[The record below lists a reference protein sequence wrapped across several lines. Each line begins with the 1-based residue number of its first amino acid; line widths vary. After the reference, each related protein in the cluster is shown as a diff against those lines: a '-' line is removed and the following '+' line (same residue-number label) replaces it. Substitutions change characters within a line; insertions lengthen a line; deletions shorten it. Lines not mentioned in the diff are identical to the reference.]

1 MFSAINRRNQADR
14 PPGGLNGGLGLRRL
28 ENDDATDWLAQLGT
42 IAPDDPTKIFGQT
55 ADDTTYFEA
64 PAASVVESAA
74 EVVAA
79 LNGSPRQVSSTR
91 NCEMDDESRGA
102 NSGIKSSAASSL
114 GSSSEKR

>member
-1 MFSAINRRNQADR
+1 VFSAINRRNQADR

-64 PAASVVESAA
+64 PAASVVEAAA

-102 NSGIKSSAASSL
+102 NSRTKSSGASSL
-114 GSSSEKR
+114 GSSSEKL